1 MPPVINLKKCKKCGT
16 CDLHCPLDVI
26 HFDRRKKLPVVKYP
40 EECWHCGSC
49 RLDCPVGAI
58 KIRFGPEMLCL

>member
-26 HFDRRKKLPVVKYP
+26 HFDKKKKVPAVKYP
-40 EECWHCGSC
+40 DQCWHCCSC
-49 RLDCPVGAI
+49 RLDCPAGAI
-58 KIRFGPEMLCL
+58 EIRFGPEMLCL